1 MESVWVQN
9 EAQRQV
15 TCMSE
20 QVNTL
25 TQRERKRLH
34 AVRQVAAGELTVKE
48 AAQKLDVSERQMFRI
63 VAAYRE
69 RRLAGLAHGNR
80 GRRPRT
86 RLPDEVRA
94 RVAQLAATV
103 YAGYSQNRLQQAL
116 ARDEGIRI
124 SRSTVRN
131 ILHEAGLTGPQGPPG
146 RSRRETRQRLSQ
158 ASYAQSPGRQA
169 PHNRLSGD
177 VRGSP
182 ST

>member
-1 MESVWVQN
+1 
-9 EAQRQV
+9 
-15 TCMSE
+15 MSE

-25 TQRERKRLH
+25 TQRERERLQ

-80 GRRPRT
+80 GRSPRT

-131 ILHEAGLTGPQGPPG
+131 ILHEAGLTGTQGQPG
-146 RSRRETRQRLSQ
+146 MPRHETRQRLSQ
-158 ASYAQSPGRQA
+158 ASYAQSRRLQA
-169 PHNRLSGD
+169 PYCHFPGA
-177 VRGSP
+177 VRGLP